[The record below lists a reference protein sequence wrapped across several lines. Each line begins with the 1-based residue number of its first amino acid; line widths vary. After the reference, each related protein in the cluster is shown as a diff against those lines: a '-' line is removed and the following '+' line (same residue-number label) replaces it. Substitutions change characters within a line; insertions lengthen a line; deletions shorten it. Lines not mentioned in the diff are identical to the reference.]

1 LNKMQMADEGAC
13 PIEAETEP
21 GRPLCGGLISA
32 VVGKRGVAIYPG
44 QSAEEVLRI
53 AAVIERE
60 LDGEV
65 DHYHAREVARQILL
79 AQGFGHKA

>member
-1 LNKMQMADEGAC
+1 MKLLPVDEGAGS
-13 PIEAETEP
+13 IEAETEL
-21 GRPLCGGLISA
+21 GRPLCGGLVSA
-32 VVGKRGVAIYPG
+32 VVGKSGVAIYPG
-44 QSAEEVLRI
+44 QSADEVLMI

-65 DHYHAREVARQILL
+65 DHYHAREVARKILL